1 MKKLILLVISL
12 ALLTSVS
19 ANTLS
24 YSVILQY
31 DLGKFSLRGIELVG
45 AASPRE
51 TTQGGYD
58 AKIISYNGEIL
69 YSTSFNMDLERYYA
83 LPVSRGAS
91 QKYASQTKASL
102 NLLLPYYPNAQRIV
116 ISKGKDEL
124 LQIDVSRY
132 AACDQNGICEDLET
146 FEVCPGDCTCGNKIC
161 EVTESYMSCSSD
173 CVPEQKGDSSLFG
186 QNGAIYLII
195 AVCLVIAGFISL
207 RKKK

>member
-12 ALLTSVS
+12 ALLNSVY
-19 ANTLS
+19 AGTLS

-31 DLGKFSLRGIELVG
+31 DLGNFSLKDIKLVG

-51 TTQGGYD
+51 ASEGGYT

-83 LPVSRGAS
+83 LPVSRDKSQKNAS
-91 QKYASQTKASL
+91 QAKTSL
-102 NLLLPYYPNAQRIV
+102 NLLLPYYPNAQKIV

-124 LQIDVSRY
+124 LRIDVSRY
-132 AACDQNGICEDLET
+132 AVCDQDGICEGLET
-146 FEVCPGDCTCGNKIC
+146 SQVCPGDCTCGNKLC
-161 EVTESYMSCSSD
+161 EATEDYMSCSSD
-173 CVPEQKGDSSLFG
+173 CVPEQKGDRSLFG
-186 QNGAIYLII
+186 PNGAIYLII
-195 AVCLVIAGFISL
+195 AVCLIIAGFVSL